1 MNIRVHEETPGMKP
15 KATKPIFN
23 LDESDLGKISI
34 SDFKT

>member
-1 MNIRVHEETPGMKP
+1 MNISVHEETPGIRP
-15 KATKPIFN
+15 QATKPYLN